1 MQSVNL
7 NLIPGSVLPVINLTQ
22 FDEGRQFA
30 LVIYDGSTAADLSS
44 AQILISGKKNDET
57 AFSYDQTDTVKGNLV
72 ISVSGNTVTIR
83 NTLQMGA
90 ASGDV
95 LATLTVK
102 KSAADVSTL
111 NFVIRVQEHP
121 LDGVDI
127 SETEIPGIIAL
138 AQAQAD
144 EAEAWATG
152 EIDGVPVPSDAP
164 QYENS
169 AEYWAYMSSQ
179 YAQGGLK
186 WKGSCTF
193 VQIPTTGMEVGD
205 MWDITDAFT
214 TDARF
219 REGAGVECKAGT
231 NIAWDGTYWDLLAT
245 GSPKALP
252 TGGIAGQFL
261 VKQSSS
267 DQDADWGGGV
277 YYFSTVAAA
286 EAAIAGGTV
295 PEGAIVMVDEIGG
308 GVLVPPAISNLADV
322 SLSTLANGNIL
333 VYNSTA
339 QKWEN
344 KPIDSALST
353 TSSNPVKNSTIAA
366 ALANGRI
373 SFGVDGN
380 GDFGFK
386 KDGADTVYP
395 FALGSGISSAI
406 TPPVPIVDQVYR
418 ISGHKVGT
426 FGGLVIAHVALDIYN
441 DVTGTPDTDKALMLS
456 AGTGKAITGIGV
468 AVPLN
473 SLAKAHPLTV
483 RFEYLS
489 GVMPEDYHLGAT
501 AFGMWLCSTDNMSA
515 TGQHWWAGAQ
525 YEVYYIYYIADP
537 A

>member
-30 LVIYDGSTAADLSS
+30 LVIYDGSTAADLSG
-44 AQILISGKKNDET
+44 ATLQISGKKNDET
-57 AFSYDQTDTVKGNLV
+57 AFSYDQTDTVKGNPV

-90 ASGDV
+90 ASGDA
-95 LATLTVK
+95 LATLTIK

-111 NFVIRVQEHP
+111 NFVLRVQEHP

-127 SETEIPGIIAL
+127 SETEIPAIIAL

-193 VQIPTTGMEVGD
+193 AQIPTTGMEVGD

-219 REGAGVECKAGT
+219 REGAGVPCKAGT

-245 GSPKALP
+245 GSPAALP
-252 TGGIAGQFL
+252 HGGIAGQFL

-295 PEGAIVMVDEIGG
+295 PDGAIVMVEEIGG
-308 GVLVPPAISNLADV
+308 GVLVPPAISNLSDV
-322 SLSTLANGNIL
+322 SLSTLANGNVLI
-333 VYNSTA
+333 YNSTT

-353 TSSNPVKNSTIAA
+353 TSSNPVKNSVVAG
-366 ALANGRI
+366 ALANGRVT
-373 SFGVDGN
+373 FGVNASDQ
-380 GDFGFK
+380 FGYK
-386 KDGADTVYP
+386 KDGSDTLNLFFPGPTITGASYAANAVFNFSSTFTHQDNKFVKYGRLMMLELDLLTSLTSILTGRTTVCVMNNGG
-395 FALGSGISSAI
+395 ALPVWTTGAPVFGMFSASSGSVIGHATIISSTSTQATIYIDGPADFSNGSDI
-406 TPPVPIVDQVYR
+406 TI
-418 ISGHKVGT
+418 K
-426 FGGLVIAHVALDIYN
+426 LIYFTN
-441 DVTGTPDTDKALMLS
+441 D
-456 AGTGKAITGIGV
+456 
-468 AVPLN
+468 
-473 SLAKAHPLTV
+473 
-483 RFEYLS
+483 
-489 GVMPEDYHLGAT
+489 
-501 AFGMWLCSTDNMSA
+501 
-515 TGQHWWAGAQ
+515 
-525 YEVYYIYYIADP
+525 
-537 A
+537 